1 MIDYNKSEVRSCL
14 SVDDIFGLLEEWGG
28 MPERTN
34 SGIIAN
40 TICHNISGGSKKLYF
55 YENSNLFHCYTGCEE
70 PSFDIFQLVIKVMK
84 LQQGRVMDLN
94 EAVRWI
100 AQKFGISGTHKE
112 TEVEGL
118 DDWKILANYDRIQ
131 EISIQPNSVILKE
144 YDRTILSRFNYEV
157 RIQPWIDEGITDY
170 AMKLGLIGYYA
181 GDNQI
186 TIPHFDVNNRFIG
199 LRGRT
204 LSIEDAERWGKYRP
218 IRIGKDWYNHP
229 LGMNLYGLNW
239 TKDNIATF
247 GKAII
252 YESEKSVLKHFSLM
266 PESNISVACC
276 GSNITAHQI
285 QLLLDA
291 GAKEIIIAFDR
302 QFQKIGD
309 EEYNRLKNNL
319 TKIHNKYKNY
329 ATISFI
335 FDRKMITS
343 YKASPIDEGKDKFLE
358 LFQKRIIL

>member
-1 MIDYNKSEVRSCL
+1 
-14 SVDDIFGLLEEWGG
+14 
-28 MPERTN
+28 
-34 SGIIAN
+34 
-40 TICHNISGGSKKLYF
+40 
-55 YENSNLFHCYTGCEE
+55 
-70 PSFDIFQLVIKVMK
+70 
-84 LQQGRVMDLN
+84 
-94 EAVRWI
+94 
-100 AQKFGISGTHKE
+100 
-112 TEVEGL
+112 
-118 DDWKILANYDRIQ
+118 
-131 EISIQPNSVILKE
+131 
-144 YDRTILSRFNYEV
+144 
-157 RIQPWIDEGITDY
+157 
-170 AMKLGLIGYYA
+170 MKLGLIGYYA

-186 TIPHFDVNNRFIG
+186 TIPHFDANNRFIG

-218 IRIGKDWYNHP
+218 IRVGKDWYNHP

-239 TKDNIATF
+239 TKENIATF

-276 GSNITAHQI
+276 GSNITAHQV

-335 FDRKMITS
+335 FDKKMITG
-343 YKASPIDEGKDKFLE
+343 YKDSPIDCGKDKFLQ
-358 LFQKRIIL
+358 LFKERVIL